1 MCVRAHPSFC
11 VSAHEKKN
19 ESEREGEGGGGVD
32 GSERGQR
39 PVAALI

>member
-11 VSAHEKKN
+11 VSTHEKKN
-19 ESEREGEGGGGVD
+19 ESEREGEGGGVD